1 MSAARA
7 NVESEEAVM
16 ETAMGI
22 VRRAAEG
29 AIDHDELVRILKT
42 WRYEPQHK
50 TTGLADDW
58 ETVPNSFDAVEFAY
72 MSLNLLTDED
82 YAAIARRAPYVPN

>member
-1 MSAARA
+1 
-7 NVESEEAVM
+7 M
-16 ETAMGI
+16 ETAMDI

-42 WRYEPQHK
+42 WHYEPQYK

-58 ETVPNSFDAVEFAY
+58 QTVPNSFDAVEFAY
-72 MSLNLLTDED
+72 ISLDLLTDED
-82 YAAIARRAPYVPN
+82 YAAIVEAAPAAVTRA